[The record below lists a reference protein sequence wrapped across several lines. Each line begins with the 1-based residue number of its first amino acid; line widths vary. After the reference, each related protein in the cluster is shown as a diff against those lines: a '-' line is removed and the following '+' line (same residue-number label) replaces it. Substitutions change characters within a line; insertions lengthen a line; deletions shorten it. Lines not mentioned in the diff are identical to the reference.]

1 MILLINSYSFVV
13 AGFLVA
19 LLVALITWRLVSP
32 SWAVAT
38 VVVTVTTLG
47 LVQSMASTK
56 VELVS
61 HSNDFDSAL
70 ASGKPVLLELYS
82 NF

>member
-13 AGFLVA
+13 VGLLIA
-19 LLVALITWRLVSP
+19 LLVAFIIWRLVSP
-32 SWAVAT
+32 GWALAT
-38 VVVTVTTLG
+38 VVVTVTALG

-61 HSNDFDSAL
+61 NSNEFDRAL

>member
-13 AGFLVA
+13 VGLVIA
-19 LLVALITWRLVSP
+19 LLVALITWRLFSP
-32 SWAVAT
+32 NWAVAT
-38 VVVTVTTLG
+38 VVVTIAALG

-56 VELVS
+56 VELTS
-61 HSNDFDSAL
+61 KPESFDSAL

>member
-13 AGFLVA
+13 VGLLIA
-19 LLVALITWRLVSP
+19 LLVSLITWRLVSP

-38 VVVTVTTLG
+38 VVVTVIALG

-61 HSNDFDSAL
+61 NPNDFDSAL
-70 ASGKPVLLELYS
+70 ADGKPVLLELYS

>member
-1 MILLINSYSFVV
+1 MILLINSYSFVIV
-13 AGFLVA
+13 GLVIA
-19 LLVALITWRLVSP
+19 LLVALITWRLFSP
-32 SWAVAT
+32 NWAVAA
-38 VVVTVTTLG
+38 VVVTIAALG

-61 HSNDFDSAL
+61 NPESFDNAL